1 MRLRPLA
8 LLSAAAIVATTTA
21 CVSTPE
27 ETRPQPRPSVSK
39 EEVTPIETPDDAP
52 KVSIVD
58 SSPGGAKDVDP
69 LWQGLAEAAEKK
81 TEAYLKVY
89 VHTGNPEVPESGE
102 TTVTAD
108 SPDSVSVT
116 VDAKNVDDGASPF
129 LLITAPSTSKRS
141 ATRRTRSRP
150 STTKTSPSSTRRARM
165 TRSAAPPMTLKRASA
180 LPPTTSQKIPAVA
193 KSSASSGAVR
203 RACGGASRR
212 PPSASAKRA
221 ESPATSSPKP
231 AASSSSSLSPADD
244 PRATMTL

>member
-8 LLSAAAIVATTTA
+8 LLSAAAIAATMTA
-21 CVSTPE
+21 CVATPN

-58 SSPGGAKDVDP
+58 SSPGGAKDTDP

-89 VHTGNPEVPESGE
+89 VHTGNPEVPDSGE

-116 VDAKNVDDGASPF
+116 VDADNVDDGASPF
-129 LLITAPSTSKRS
+129 LLIHGTFDVEEIGNSAYTLTTVDDEDIPELDPKGPNDEKRCTADDAQDRIGLAADDLAEDPGRHEEFRQQWGGSPRVWWGIQ
-141 ATRRTRSRP
+141 
-150 STTKTSPSSTRRARM
+150 KTAIS
-165 TRSAAPPMTLKRASA
+165 LGEEGG
-180 LPPTTSQKIPAVA
+180 VA
-193 KSSASSGAVR
+193 GDFLTE
-203 RACGGASRR
+203 ACG
-212 PPSASAKRA
+212 
-221 ESPATSSPKP
+221 EY
-231 AASSSSSLSPADD
+231 LQ
-244 PRATMTL
+244 

>member
-8 LLSAAAIVATTTA
+8 LLSAAAIAATTTA
-21 CVSTPE
+21 CVATPN

-58 SSPGGAKDVDP
+58 SSPGGAKDTDP
-69 LWQGLAEAAEKK
+69 LWQGLAEAAEKD

-89 VHTGNPEVPESGE
+89 VHTGNPEVPDSGE

-129 LLITAPSTSKRS
+129 LLIHGTFEVEEIGNSAYTLTTVDDEDIPELDPKGPDDEERCTADDAQDRIGLAADDLAEDPG
-141 ATRRTRSRP
+141 RREEFRQQWGGSPRVWWGIQ
-150 STTKTSPSSTRRARM
+150 KTAIS
-165 TRSAAPPMTLKRASA
+165 LGEEGG
-180 LPPTTSQKIPAVA
+180 VA
-193 KSSASSGAVR
+193 GDFLTE
-203 RACGGASRR
+203 ACG
-212 PPSASAKRA
+212 
-221 ESPATSSPKP
+221 EF
-231 AASSSSSLSPADD
+231 LQ
-244 PRATMTL
+244 